1 MKMLKRRSM
10 LAIVVA
16 GITLFTAACGSGS
29 NAGASA
35 AGSTSGTKPLL
46 VGIVQLQA
54 SSQFSSI
61 QTPALKAAFE
71 KQGWQTAVV
80 DPNGDAAAANTAMIN
95 LIQRKANVIVV
106 QTFPASALVTGMAAA
121 KKANVP
127 VFGTGGGPAE
137 PGMAGSISSN
147 AVDVMNTFMI
157 DQLKADPKVEL
168 LALTFTAGP
177 PCLARKKGLDA
188 SLADAPNIKVTHAP
202 FSFPGA
208 DQITQTATAG
218 WLQSHPE
225 SAGTTYALWVCTSEG
240 AGGIIS
246 AENQLKRGPYPLF
259 AWDNSA
265 TAIQEIKDGTLT
277 AVVDLPPAGTSQQL
291 ADMIVA
297 QQKAGNAWKMQTT
310 VDAKAVVIT
319 KDNLAESSIK

>member
-1 MKMLKRRSM
+1 MKMSKRRSM

-16 GITLFTAACGSGS
+16 GITLLTSACGSGS
-29 NAGASA
+29 GSD
-35 AGSTSGTKPLL
+35 AGSAGGKKSLL

-71 KQGWQTAVV
+71 KRGWKTAVV
-80 DPNGDAAAANTAMIN
+80 DPNGDAAAANTAMLN
-95 LIQRKANVIVV
+95 LIQRKADVIVV
-106 QTFPASALVTGMAAA
+106 QTFPASALVAGMAGA

-127 VFGTGGGPAE
+127 VFSTGGGPAD

-147 AVDVMNTFMI
+147 AVDVMNTFTI
-157 DQLKADPKVEL
+157 DQLKSDPKVEL
-168 LALTFTAGP
+168 LALTFAAGP
-177 PCLARKKGLDA
+177 PCLARKSGLDT

-208 DQITQTATAG
+208 DQITQTATTG
-218 WLQSHPE
+218 WLQSHPD

-240 AGGIIS
+240 AGGIIA
-246 AENQLKRGPYPLF
+246 AEKRLKRGPYPMF
-259 AWDNSA
+259 AWDNSP

-277 AVVDLPPAGTSQQL
+277 GVVDLPPAGTSEQL
-291 ADMIVA
+291 ADMIAA
-297 QQKAGNAWKMQTT
+297 QQKAGKAWKMQTT